1 MEKELETKHY
11 LEFLK
16 GTMHS
21 RWNNLALA
29 DFDGVNR
36 YNYCDLAREIE
47 RLHLAFELLGVKPGD
62 KIALCG
68 RNCAN
73 WATTFLAVVSY
84 KAVAVSILP
93 DFTGEGI
100 EGLVNHSEAVLLF
113 TSSNIQ
119 KKINA
124 ANMPGLK
131 AIVQLEDF
139 ALGFAADDKIKK
151 AYATLDA
158 EMAKKFPDGVSVD
171 VVDTYPTDNLNDL
184 AIINYTSGTT
194 SAPKGVMLTNLN
206 LSGNVDFAI
215 HQIPHRPG
223 DAELSMLP
231 IAHMFGL
238 MFEFLYQ
245 CCDGAETWFLTGAP
259 TPTALMKAFSE
270 VHPFMIL
277 TVPLVIEKIIKKKV
291 LPVINKPLMK
301 ILWHTPG
308 IRRIIRKKVKE
319 GLMQAFGGK
328 LRFLIIGG
336 AALNGEVEQVLKD
349 IEFCYCVGY
358 GMTECAPLIS
368 YEHWSKFKFHS
379 CGKDLPQC
387 RVRIDSDDPIR
398 HDGEIQVKG
407 VNVMKG
413 YYKNEEATKAVFT
426 EDGWM
431 RTGDLGVL
439 DEEGNIFIKGRS
451 KNMIL
456 GASGQNIYPEEI
468 EDKLNSLP
476 CVNESVVVDRDHKL
490 VALVYPDTTPDG
502 KKLLAEG
509 QTLEQLMEVNRQ
521 ALNAMMPA
529 YSKVTAIE
537 LVDKEFEKTPKRSI
551 KRFMYK

>member
-1 MEKELETKHY
+1 MEKELETRHY

-93 DFTGEGI
+93 DFTGDGI
-100 EGLVNHSEAVLLF
+100 EGLVNHSETVLLY

-139 ALGFAADDKIKK
+139 ALSFAADDKIKK

-171 VVDTYPTDNLNDL
+171 VVDAYPTDNLNDL

-319 GLMQAFGGK
+319 GLMRCK
-328 LRFLIIGG
+328 PL
-336 AALNGEVEQVLKD
+336 AA
-349 IEFCYCVGY
+349 
-358 GMTECAPLIS
+358 S
-368 YEHWSKFKFHS
+368 S
-379 CGKDLPQC
+379 
-387 RVRIDSDDPIR
+387 
-398 HDGEIQVKG
+398 
-407 VNVMKG
+407 
-413 YYKNEEATKAVFT
+413 
-426 EDGWM
+426 
-431 RTGDLGVL
+431 
-439 DEEGNIFIKGRS
+439 
-451 KNMIL
+451 
-456 GASGQNIYPEEI
+456 AS
-468 EDKLNSLP
+468 
-476 CVNESVVVDRDHKL
+476 
-490 VALVYPDTTPDG
+490 
-502 KKLLAEG
+502 
-509 QTLEQLMEVNRQ
+509 
-521 ALNAMMPA
+521 
-529 YSKVTAIE
+529 
-537 LVDKEFEKTPKRSI
+537 
-551 KRFMYK
+551 